1 MTGFSFS
8 GCFSYLVQV
17 LSCVLVR
24 LVSYISEIINMNSAL
39 LHLSVDWF
47 GLIKYS
53 FANFGYQDT
62 VDENASSR
70 ITEDNETQK
79 LVTE

>member
-1 MTGFSFS
+1 
-8 GCFSYLVQV
+8 
-17 LSCVLVR
+17 
-24 LVSYISEIINMNSAL
+24 MNSAL

-47 GLIKYS
+47 GVIKYS

-62 VDENASSR
+62 VDENASPR
-70 ITEDNETQK
+70 INEDNETQK

>member
-1 MTGFSFS
+1 MLSPSVILCLGKISF
-8 GCFSYLVQV
+8 
-17 LSCVLVR
+17 
-24 LVSYISEIINMNSAL
+24 LVSLKMMIMNSAL

-62 VDENASSR
+62 ADESAPPKIN
-70 ITEDNETQK
+70 EDNETKK
-79 LVTE
+79 LVTK

>member
-1 MTGFSFS
+1 M
-8 GCFSYLVQV
+8 
-17 LSCVLVR
+17 
-24 LVSYISEIINMNSAL
+24 IMNSAL

-62 VDENASSR
+62 ADESASPK
-70 ITEDNETQK
+70 INEDNETKK
-79 LVTE
+79 LVAK